1 METGRS
7 VWRCWSVSGWIV
19 RLDVMRENGKMKV

>member
-7 VWRCWSVSGWIV
+7 VWRWSVSIWIV
-19 RLDVMRENGKMKV
+19 RADVMRENGKMKV

>member
-7 VWRCWSVSGWIV
+7 VWRWSVSIWIV
-19 RLDVMRENGKMKV
+19 RVDAMRENGKMKV